1 MKKPILLTIASALT
15 LTSIFILSACGNVA
29 TPPSPSVVPSS
40 TDTTVPTV
48 TVTVTTT
55 PDVCSAESI
64 RAEVDKVHKHMREFD
79 DAATLAANVPREQL
93 SGPIADLQRIRRE
106 AEEDRKSVV

>member
-29 TPPSPSVVPSS
+29 TPPSVVPTA
-40 TDTTVPTV
+40 TDTAVPTV
-48 TVTVTTT
+48 TVTMTTT
-55 PDVCSAESI
+55 PDACATETI

-106 AEEDRKSVV
+106 A